1 MGWMRVGRLG
11 FLAHLLLR
19 FLKFASAL
27 AIGIVLFLVI
37 VLFLLNHLIEAGEFR
52 RLLIRELEESTQL
65 RVSVGAVEME
75 WGGVTGI
82 SLGDFSILDPIDSR
96 TLVSAPKVVTRVA
109 LLPLWHWQIVVQE
122 LRFHQPAL
130 QVSRNEAGQVD
141 LLEILGRVLFRKR
154 GDFPFALDVKKISI
168 DAGHVTF
175 RDDYHRAASLVT
187 ELRQADLSLERVTQ
201 RGLLNLSPLA
211 ASDKES
217 APKTP
222 AVDYRLRAVVARD
235 GKSAEI
241 ASQGRVQF
249 PEETFELRRA
259 RFDAEL
265 RASGWPPG
273 LLQEYYQDFVPVKS
287 WSGNVSARLHLSGD
301 VAHSMRAAGE
311 AVFRNVKVNA
321 DPILAGTVSPG
332 NGRLEVDLEWQKKE
346 IRFKRLQLSSEEISF
361 AAQGSA
367 VFDRENDPYLRLRA
381 STPFVPLTVA
391 RGYLPQD
398 LLESPRW
405 RSLARSLSQG
415 EIRLASLDLN
425 GRLSDIPRLAE
436 LSPEER
442 VAFVAE
448 VREAAV
454 DPVGPEYLPLR
465 NVSGSVTLEK
475 GLLSFKGFKGAYG
488 RSRLNDVSGFR
499 RVSPGGDFLEL
510 RARGELD
517 LEEMRQQL
525 KPNLL
530 PETVVK
536 AAGKL
541 EELGGKAAVDLSVRT
556 DFESPALI
564 QGQVAL
570 AEATFQADG
579 VALKDIKGQI
589 NISPSEISAE
599 KLTASF
605 AGSPVA
611 LRCVVRD
618 YASEKAKLEL
628 IVESPGVRAGEL
640 SRLLLS
646 SGSAQDP
653 GTVRGWLRY
662 QAPLRNDGE
671 RRLNGV
677 LELQGVQSQVASLRE
692 PPRQIFGTVRFDDKT
707 IELQA
712 MRAQVGNFGVEF
724 SGQLNWSEK
733 PRLVFTLNSPE
744 IDIGLLLPKQTSDTE
759 SWYDRL
765 EARGKVNI
773 GKGRF
778 EGFDFSNL
786 RTDLFLEKRL
796 WRLENFAAGASGG
809 KVEGRAS
816 FLDRYKGF
824 EYVLEPKVQEVPV
837 ERLLRWFDTGTR
849 EITGNVNLEGK
860 LESGGSSR
868 TERKRNMTGHF
879 KLEIQ
884 NGVGRRLTLLVR
896 ILHLMDL
903 GRWFSL
909 QLPDLTQQGIRF
921 RRITADFR
929 VARGVYS
936 TENLLVDSD
945 DISITAAGLYDAPND
960 VIDAV
965 VALRPFPR
973 LGSVVSYIPLIGP
986 GIAGIKDSILVGSFR
1001 VQGPVDEAV
1010 ITPAPLSTLSEF
1022 FYSALRIPQRM
1033 LTLPGQGS
1041 K

>member
-27 AIGIVLFLVI
+27 AIGIVFFLVI

-96 TLVSAPKVVTRVA
+96 TLVSAPKVVARVA
-109 LLPLWHWQIVVQE
+109 LLPLWHWQIVIQE

-201 RGLLNLSPLA
+201 RGLLNLSPVA

-217 APKTP
+217 TPKTP

-273 LLQEYYQDFVPVKS
+273 LLQEYYQDFVPVRS

-301 VAHSMRAAGE
+301 VADSMRAAGE

-321 DPILAGTVSPG
+321 EPILAGTVSPG

-391 RGYLPQD
+391 RGYLPQNW
-398 LLESPRW
+398 LESPRW
-405 RSLARSLSQG
+405 RSLARSVSQG

-448 VREAAV
+448 VREAAA
-454 DPVGPEYLPLR
+454 DPMGPEYLPLR
-465 NVSGSVTLEK
+465 NVSGSVALEK

-488 RSRLNDVSGFR
+488 RSRLDDVSGFR
-499 RVSPGGDFLEL
+499 RVGPGGDFIEL
-510 RARGELD
+510 RARGELN
-517 LEEMRQQL
+517 LEEVRQQL

-530 PETVVK
+530 PEMVVK

-541 EELGGKAAVDLSVRT
+541 EELSGKAAVDLSVRT

-570 AEATFQADG
+570 AEATLQAGG

-589 NISPSEISAE
+589 NISPSELTAE

-611 LRCVVRD
+611 LRGVVRD

-628 IVESPGVRAGEL
+628 IVESPGVRAGEI
-640 SRLLLS
+640 SRLVLG
-646 SGSAQDP
+646 SGVIQE

-662 QAPLRNDGE
+662 QGS
-671 RRLNGV
+671 LNKDTDRKLNAV
-677 LELQGVQSQVASLRE
+677 LELQGVQAQLTSFRE
-692 PPRQIFGTVRFDDKT
+692 PPRQIFGTVRLDEKT
-707 IELQA
+707 MELQG
-712 MRAQVGNFGVEF
+712 MRAQVGNYGIEF
-724 SGQLNWSEK
+724 SGQLNWTEK
-733 PRLVFTLNSPE
+733 PRLVFTLSSPE
-744 IDIGLLLPKQTSDTE
+744 MDIGLLLPKQTSDTE
-759 SWYDRL
+759 TWYDRL
-765 EARGKVNI
+765 EASGKVTI

-778 EGFDFSNL
+778 EGFEFANL
-786 RTDLFLEKRL
+786 RTNLFLERRL
-796 WRLENFAAGASGG
+796 WRLENFTAGASGG
-809 KVEGRAS
+809 KIEGRAS

-824 EYVLEPKVQEVPV
+824 DYVLEPKVQEVPV

-860 LESGGSSR
+860 LESGGLSR
-868 TERKRNMTGHF
+868 AERKRNMTGHF

-884 NGVGRRLTLLVR
+884 NGVARRLTLLVR
-896 ILHLMDL
+896 ILNLMDL
-903 GRWFSL
+903 TRWFSF
-909 QLPDLTQQGIRF
+909 QLPDFSQQGIRF
-921 RRITADFR
+921 RRITGDFK
-929 VARGVYS
+929 VVKGVYS

-945 DISITAAGLYDAPND
+945 DISITAAGLYDASND

-973 LGSVVSYIPLIGP
+973 MGSVVSYIPLIGT
-986 GIAGIKDSILVGSFR
+986 GIAGIKDSIMVASFR
-1001 VQGPVDEAV
+1001 VQGPVEEAV

-1033 LTLPGQGS
+1033 LTLPGAGTQ
-1041 K
+1041 